1 MELNLSLQLQYTWFF
16 SVTLALLANGGK
28 GECMEGSAHM
38 YSNDDV
44 VIECPLNR
52 NKLGCVRVKLYF
64 LFGLVGLNGLIKSYV
79 IEFFGC

>member
-1 MELNLSLQLQYTWFF
+1 MLFF
-16 SVTLALLANGGK
+16 HFSTRPTSNGGK

-64 LFGLVGLNGLIKSYV
+64 LFGLVGLNELMKSYV